1 MLNKLFVWHGKDN
14 QLFANIKNKS
24 NFVVEK
30 IGKRSRFVERWVVRL
45 RQSAEN
51 TQQKFT

>member
-1 MLNKLFVWHGKDN
+1 MAKIISYL
-14 QLFANIKNKS
+14 QISKNKS

>member
-1 MLNKLFVWHGKDN
+1 MAKIISYLQISKK
-14 QLFANIKNKS
+14 KS

>member
-1 MLNKLFVWHGKDN
+1 MAKIISYL
-14 QLFANIKNKS
+14 QISKNKS

-51 TQQKFT
+51 TQQNFT